1 MTERPNVLFF
11 FTDDQR
17 FDTVAALNNP
27 HIHTP
32 TLDRLAAEGTAFT
45 RAYIMGGSHPA
56 VCMPSRAMLHTGR
69 TLFHI
74 ERQGQSIPDSHVTMG
89 EHFRR
94 AGYRTF
100 GTGKWHN
107 GRASYARS
115 FTDGARI
122 FFGGMSQHYDVPLR
136 DFDPTGAYEPDVIRR
151 EIKKHSSDL
160 FADSTMDFLRDAAG
174 DDQPFFAYVSF
185 TAPHDPRDTHERFHA
200 LYEADKLP
208 LPENFATEHPFDNGE
223 LQVRDERL
231 APLPRTPAA
240 VRRHLADYYAM
251 ISHADDRIG
260 AVLDALRQTGK
271 YDDTIIVF
279 AGDNGLALGS
289 HGLMG
294 KQNVYDH
301 SVHVP
306 LTLAGPGVPA
316 GQTSD
321 AMCYLLD
328 IFPTLCDLCGLG
340 LPDTVD
346 GLSLAPVLTG
356 QATTRRE
363 TLHFAYTQWQR
374 AGQDQ
379 RFKLIEYAVNGERT
393 TQLFD
398 LEADPLEMNNL
409 AADPACAPH
418 LARLRQELQRWRTEL
433 DDTQEMGQHF
443 WPAYDAGA

>member
-1 MTERPNVLFF
+1 MSDKPNVLFF

-17 FDTVAALNNP
+17 FDTIGALNNP

-32 TLDRLAAEGTAFT
+32 TLDRIAAEGTAFT
-45 RAYIMGGSHPA
+45 RAYIMGGSDPA

-69 TLFHI
+69 TLFSI
-74 ERQGQSIPDSHVTMG
+74 ERRGQSIPDSHVTMG

-107 GRASYARS
+107 GKASYARS
-115 FTDGARI
+115 FSDGARV
-122 FFGGMSQHYDVPLR
+122 FFGGMSQHFDVPLR
-136 DFDPTGAYEPDVIRR
+136 DFDPTGTYGPDTIRR
-151 EIKKHSSDL
+151 EVKKHSSDL
-160 FADSTMDFLRDAAG
+160 FTASAMEFLRDTAG

-200 LYEADKLP
+200 LYQADKLP
-208 LPENFATEHPFDNGE
+208 LPENFATEHSFDNGE
-223 LQVRDERL
+223 LQVRDELL

-240 VRRHLADYYAM
+240 IRRHLADYYAM

-260 AVLDALRQTGK
+260 AVLDVLKATGK
-271 YDDTIIVF
+271 YENTIIVF
-279 AGDNGLALGS
+279 AGDNGLALGR

-306 LTLAGPGVPA
+306 LMLAGPGVGA
-316 GQTSD
+316 GETND

-328 IFPTLCDLCGLG
+328 IFPTLCDLCNLDC
-340 LPDTVD
+340 PATVE
-346 GLSLAPVLTG
+346 GLSLAPVLAG
-356 QATTRRE
+356 QAGTRRE
-363 TLHFAYTQWQR
+363 MLHFAYKDLHR
-374 AGQDQ
+374 AVQDD
-379 RFKLIEYAVNGERT
+379 RWKLIEYAANGKRT

-398 LEADPLEMNNL
+398 LETDPLEMNDL
-409 AADPACAPH
+409 AADPACATH
-418 LARLRQELQRWRTEL
+418 LARLRGELQRWRTEL
-433 DDTQEMGQHF
+433 GDTQELGQTF
-443 WPAYDAGA
+443 WSTYDAGA